1 MDVYGMDGTD
11 VSSVRCTPG
20 GTRSTPAGALSPCR
34 TMKRTAQTNGK
45 RQIPGAFDMTFG
57 DFNSNQHLEQF
68 DFDSFLQDANIMDP
82 EQFSF
87 ENGAEAIGGS

>member
-1 MDVYGMDGTD
+1 MDVYGMDGSD
-11 VSSVRCTPG
+11 VSSVRCTGG
-20 GTRSTPAGALSPCR
+20 GTWSTMAGALSPCR
-34 TMKRTAQTNGK
+34 TMKRTNWK